1 MNHVNLIGKISS
13 NPKVVML
20 ENGKRIAQ
28 FSFSTQ
34 ETFLDVEGNVK
45 KKSTWHRV
53 SAWGNWVSVLEEL
66 GQKGI
71 NLAIEGKLVSRFYRA
86 KNGDRKFITEVE
98 VNDLIIL

>member
-13 NPKVVML
+13 DPKVVML

-28 FSFSTQ
+28 FSLSTQ
-34 ETFLDVEGNVK
+34 ETFLDGEGNVK

-71 NLAIEGKLVSRFYRA
+71 NLAIEGKLVSRFYHTQ
-86 KNGDRKFITEVE
+86 KGERKFVTEVE
-98 VNDLIIL
+98 VNDLVIL